1 MHFVAFHV
9 CHVCQEILQT
19 VFLSGQMSRPKY
31 SSIQEA
37 FAKLLEV
44 DSVEANVMVVPS
56 VSNSPVVLC
65 NVKDVVKDVTVT
77 SSNRPVP
84 TVGVVSISVVLN
96 EVLSNKVSE

>member
-1 MHFVAFHV
+1 MIITSRAEVVSLNVDVAA
-9 CHVCQEILQT
+9 
-19 VFLSGQMSRPKY
+19 SK
-31 SSIQEA
+31 A

-44 DSVEANVMVVPS
+44 ESVEANVMVVPS

-65 NVKDVVKDVTVT
+65 NVKDVVKDDVTVT

-84 TVGVVSISVVLN
+84 TVGAVSVVLN